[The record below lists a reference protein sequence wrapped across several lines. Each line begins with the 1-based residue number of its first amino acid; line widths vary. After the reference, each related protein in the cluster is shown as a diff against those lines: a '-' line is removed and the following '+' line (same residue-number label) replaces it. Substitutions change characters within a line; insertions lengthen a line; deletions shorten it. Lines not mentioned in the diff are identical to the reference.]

1 MEEQKDRHLE
11 APGEANRD
19 KHINFLAAENGD
31 ADPAAD
37 EQSSATDES
46 GNDNGFF
53 TDDDNRLQTKEEY
66 EEGKSDHPNKNEKVI
81 PLVEDTQETLGD
93 KITIDSRNEDILTP
107 VVDDDKEPPYEQGE
121 DDQAH

>member
-31 ADPAAD
+31 EDPASD
-37 EQSSATDES
+37 DQSSDTDES

-66 EEGKSDHPNKNEKVI
+66 EEDKNNRPGKNEKAT
-81 PLVEDTQETLGD
+81 PLAENTGETLGD
-93 KITIDSRNEDILTP
+93 RITLDSRNQDMLTP
-107 VVDDDKEPPYEQGE
+107 VVDDDKEPSYDQGE